1 MTIFDET
8 GSMHDNAKDDTL
20 NKDQSYNTPHISLT
34 DKTQDSIDEIRPQ
47 LKTLTISIEE
57 RLTFVENQ
65 LRETRNNS
73 QPHTP
78 VSINNRIDDTTH
90 QPLVIDLLK
99 TRITELEKQV
109 ADKNCIIDY
118 LTKTC

>member
-1 MTIFDET
+1 M
-8 GSMHDNAKDDTL
+8 L
-20 NKDQSYNTPHISLT
+20 NN
-34 DKTQDSIDEIRPQ
+34 SIDEIISQ
-47 LKTLTISIEE
+47 LKTLTIPIEE

-65 LRETRNNS
+65 LREARNNS

-78 VSINNRIDDTTH
+78 VSINNPTDDTTH

-109 ADKNCIIDY
+109 ADKNCIIEY
-118 LTKTC
+118 LTKNMLNDTHRKGTSQQWDGNSNQNNICRRSIE

>member
-1 MTIFDET
+1 
-8 GSMHDNAKDDTL
+8 MHDNAKDDTL

-34 DKTQDSIDEIRPQ
+34 DKTQDSVDEIRPQ

-65 LRETRNNS
+65 FRETRNNS